1 MALSSAIYGLWVAS
15 ICLQALLGAVL
26 LGRKAWHKY
35 PLFATYALFNLFE
48 LTGSYIA
55 RNNIPFYF
63 RFYWTCEAVSIL
75 LGLAVVYEIFR
86 TIFIQHPALRRLAS
100 ILFATAVIV
109 LVSIGAVVIWTKTP
123 VGNQSM
129 TSAIL
134 VIAEATR
141 ILEVGLL
148 MFLFIFASAFGLHW
162 RQSTFGIALGLG
174 IFTAVELLSVTM
186 QSQWGTSAVAVF
198 NLARMLAFNVSLLV
212 WIGYILLPERA
223 HVSELPETAQLEQW
237 NQALLELIHQ

>member
-15 ICLQALLGAVL
+15 ICLQTLLGIVL
-26 LGRKAWHKY
+26 LVRKSWQRF
-35 PLFATYALFNLFE
+35 PLFTSYALFNLFE

-55 RNNIPFYF
+55 RNNVPFYF
-63 RFYWTCEAVSIL
+63 RFYWTCEGISIL
-75 LGLAVVYEIFR
+75 LGLAVVYEVFR
-86 TIFIQHPALRRLAS
+86 TIFVQHPALRRLAS
-100 ILFATAVIV
+100 ALFAAAIVTLLTAG
-109 LVSIGAVVIWTKTP
+109 LVVIWARTP
-123 VGNQSM
+123 IGNKSM

-134 VIAEATR
+134 VIAEGTR

-148 MFLFIFASAFGLHW
+148 MFLFVFATAFGLHW
-162 RQSTFGIALGLG
+162 RQATFGIALGLG
-174 IFTAVELLSVTM
+174 IFTTVELLAVAL
-186 QSQWGTSAVAVF
+186 QSAWGTGAIF
-198 NLARMLAFNVSLLV
+198 NVVRMAAFNVSLLV

>member
-1 MALSSAIYGLWVAS
+1 MALSSAIYALWVAS
-15 ICLQALLGAVL
+15 ICLQALLGLVL
-26 LGRKAWHKY
+26 LVKQSWQKF
-35 PLFATYALFNLFE
+35 PLFTSYALFNLLE
-48 LTGSYIA
+48 LTAGYLT
-55 RNNIPFYF
+55 RGNTPLYF
-63 RFYWTCEAVSIL
+63 RVYWCGEAISIL
-75 LGLAVVYEIFR
+75 LGLGVVYEVFR
-86 TIFIQHPALRRLAS
+86 TIFVQHPALRHLAS
-100 ILFATAVIV
+100 ILFAVTVIV
-109 LVSIGAVVIWTKTP
+109 LLTIGGLVIWSKSP
-123 VGNQSM
+123 SDSKSM
-129 TSAIL
+129 TSEIL